1 MLFGLALVF
10 NVNFSSA
17 AAVNHTT
24 NNNIQANSMEN
35 VGVNISA
42 SNLPKVSTTNKKNPT
57 VNSITKPKY
66 NSTMAAGALVKVNGL
81 TLTQMKDGLSRAQT
95 FFNKNKR
102 LPSFINFGTRKI
114 PIATFKKNLATQG
127 LKINITIVSTTKTT
141 TNTTVTKPNTSSV
154 TALAASLKAGSTSQ
168 YNTAVKIFNWVR
180 DNITYSFY
188 YNTKYGANGTLT
200 QRTGNCVDTSHLL
213 VALSRSAGITARYI
227 HGTCQFSSGTW
238 YGHVWT
244 QLYIN
249 GKWMNADA
257 ISYRNSFGVINN
269 WNTATYK
276 LNGIYTT
283 LPF

>member
-1 MLFGLALVF
+1 
-10 NVNFSSA
+10 
-17 AAVNHTT
+17 
-24 NNNIQANSMEN
+24 MEFPELKH
-35 VGVNISA
+35 S
-42 SNLPKVSTTNKKNPT
+42 L
-57 VNSITKPKY
+57 TK
-66 NSTMAAGALVKVNGL
+66 
-81 TLTQMKDGLSRAQT
+81 
-95 FFNKNKR
+95 
-102 LPSFINFGTRKI
+102 
-114 PIATFKKNLATQG
+114 
-127 LKINITIVSTTKTT
+127 

-200 QRTGNCVDTSHLL
+200 HRTGNCVDTSHLL

-244 QLYIN
+244 QLYVN
-249 GKWMNADA
+249 GKWITADA
-257 ISYRNSFGVINN
+257 TSYRNSLGVIKN

-283 LPF
+283 LPLSLI

>member
-1 MLFGLALVF
+1 
-10 NVNFSSA
+10 
-17 AAVNHTT
+17 
-24 NNNIQANSMEN
+24 MEN

-42 SNLPKVSTTNKKNPT
+42 SNLPKVSTNKKNPPVIST
-57 VNSITKPKY
+57 TKPKY

-127 LKINITIVSTTKTT
+127 LKINITISSTTKTT

-244 QLYIN
+244 QLYVN
-249 GKWMNADA
+249 GKWNTADA
-257 ISYRNSFGVINN
+257 TSNRNSLGVIKN
-269 WNTATYK
+269 WNTTTYK
-276 LNGIYTT
+276 LNGIYTN